1 MVLRYIE
8 ESQDLYGKYNNIG
21 ISMKTEEKVF
31 LLEVAKLAASRSKA
45 IRLKVGAVVS
55 DSVGNLIATGFNGT
69 VRGFDNDAGE
79 FRNYKDGP
87 FTHTDWDGDE
97 YRVET
102 NHDMMIHAEQNLIAH
117 AARRGLSIM
126 GGTVLGTHSPCMK
139 CCSLLV
145 QCGITEMIYLEKH
158 HSFGDVESTYGR
170 YMKLTEWKK

>member
-1 MVLRYIE
+1 
-8 ESQDLYGKYNNIG
+8 
-21 ISMKTEEKVF
+21 MKTEEKLF
-31 LLEVAKLAASRSKA
+31 LLEVAKLAANRSKA

-55 DSVGNLIATGFNGT
+55 DSIGNLIATGFNGT

-79 FRNYKDGP
+79 FRNYETGP
-87 FTHTDWDGDE
+87 FTHSNGIGGERYRIETD
-97 YRVET
+97 
-102 NHDMMIHAEQNLIAH
+102 HDLMIHAEQNLIAH

-158 HSFGDVESTYGR
+158 RSFDDVESTYGR
-170 YMKLTEWKK
+170 YMKLTEWKQ